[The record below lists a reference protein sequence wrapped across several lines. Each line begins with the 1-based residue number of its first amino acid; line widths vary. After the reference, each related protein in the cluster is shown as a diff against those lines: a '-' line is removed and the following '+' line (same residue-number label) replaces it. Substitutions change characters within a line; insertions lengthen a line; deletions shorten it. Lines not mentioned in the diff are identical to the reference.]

1 MLYFSKGFIVGIFLK
16 IKKQK
21 DLELSPDQSS
31 DKIIVRQLM

>member
-1 MLYFSKGFIVGIFLK
+1 MLYFSKDFVVDIFLK

-31 DKIIVRQLM
+31 DKIIIRQLV